1 MSEFKRDQIKPD
13 DGLMESLKRCESLFA
28 GLMAS
33 LKRSESLFR
42 AGFNE
47 GLKAGR
53 RAAYNEI
60 MALLNE
66 KPTKRQAG

>member
-13 DGLMESLKRCESLFA
+13 DGLME
-28 GLMAS
+28 S

-53 RAAYNEI
+53 REAYNEI